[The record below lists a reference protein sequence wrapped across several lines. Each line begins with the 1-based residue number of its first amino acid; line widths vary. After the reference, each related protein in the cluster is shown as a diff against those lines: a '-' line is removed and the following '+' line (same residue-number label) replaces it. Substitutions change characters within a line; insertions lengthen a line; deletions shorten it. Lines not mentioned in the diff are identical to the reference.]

1 MEESKGTYYFN
12 GSTKL
17 VKQKFNPKTYLC
29 VCVKKIFEYHVSH
42 HYFMKTNSWLVL
54 EKKLNFFILC

>member
-29 VCVKKIFEYHVSH
+29 VLKRFLNTMYPI
-42 HYFMKTNSWLVL
+42 TISW
-54 EKKLNFFILC
+54 KQIRDWF